1 MKNEVYLKEHK
12 KTFLFF
18 QNNYAFVCNSSK
30 ELMTILIFQLNQ
42 KNNDIGY
49 KKKE

>member
-1 MKNEVYLKEHK
+1 MKNEVYWKEHK

-18 QNNYAFVCNSSK
+18 LNNYAFICNSK

-42 KNNDIGY
+42 KSNDIVY